1 MMVNAFLRNNKAV
14 AGVLTIIRLYLGYFW
29 LTSGIGKITGGFEV
43 NGFLQ
48 GAIGKATGDHPAV
61 QTWWAT
67 FLEQV
72 ALPNHELFAT
82 LVMWG
87 EVLVGIGLI
96 LGLFTNLAALGGITM
111 NFSFLL
117 SGTTSTNPQMVILT
131 IFLLVAGTN
140 AGRYGLDR
148 WVMPYVRKQRKN
160 RKGHKKL
167 APAA

>member
-1 MMVNAFLRNNKAV
+1 MMVNAFLRNNTAV

-48 GAIGKATGDHPAV
+48 GAIGKATGDHTAV

-72 ALPNHELFAT
+72 ALPNHELFST

-131 IFLLVAGTN
+131 IFLLVAGAN

-148 WVMPYVRKQRKN
+148 WVMPYVRKQYKSRKEV
-160 RKGHKKL
+160 KEVEL
-167 APAA
+167 IA